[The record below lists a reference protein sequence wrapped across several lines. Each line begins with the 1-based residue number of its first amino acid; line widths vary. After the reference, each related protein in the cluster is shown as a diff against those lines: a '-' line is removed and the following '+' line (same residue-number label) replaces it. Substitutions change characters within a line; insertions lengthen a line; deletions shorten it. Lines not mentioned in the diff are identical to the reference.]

1 MGKVI
6 SVANQK
12 GGVGKTTTCVNLG
25 ISLAMAGKRVCLID
39 MDPQG
44 NLTQSLGYRNP
55 DEMEHTLADVLREE
69 VEPCDKLSRG
79 RRGAGAGKA
88 NDKLSRGT
96 FSRSDKLSG
105 GSPKP
110 GDKLSGGVSK
120 PDDKLSRG
128 ISDPD
133 YKLSRGGLHKAV
145 EGDKSELCD
154 NLSRAW
160 EKAILSHEEG
170 VDLMPGNIELAGLEV
185 SMVNLMSRE
194 LLLKS
199 MLYEIRDAYDYIL
212 IDCMPS
218 LGMLTINALAA
229 SDEVIT
235 PVQAAYLPAKGLEQ
249 FLLTVSKVRRQ
260 INQELEMGGIL
271 LSMVDARTN
280 YAKEIMALIRETY
293 GSYIPI
299 FKTQIPFSVRAAEA
313 SAAGCS
319 IFAYDPRGKVA
330 SAFQKLTQEV
340 TGNDR

>member
-25 ISLAMAGKRVCLID
+25 ISLAMAGNRVCLID

-55 DEMEHTLADVLREE
+55 DEMEYTLADVLREE

-79 RRGAGAGKA
+79 SRRSGAGKA
-88 NDKLSRGT
+88 NDNLSRG
-96 FSRSDKLSG
+96 SAS
-105 GSPKP
+105 
-110 GDKLSGGVSK
+110 
-120 PDDKLSRG
+120 PDDKLSR
-128 ISDPD
+128 D
-133 YKLSRGGLHKAV
+133 GLCKAV
-145 EGDKSELCD
+145 EGDESELCD
-154 NLSRAW
+154 NLSRVW

-199 MLYEIRDAYDYIL
+199 MLYEIRNAYDYIL

-313 SAAGCS
+313 SAVGCS

-330 SAFQKLTQEV
+330 FAFQKLTQEV
-340 TGNDR
+340 SGNGR